1 MKQYIVIGLG
11 NFGYNIAIALSELGH
26 YVLAIDSNRKKI
38 EQIKDRVTHA
48 VIGDATDKEL
58 LAEFITDSIDAV
70 IVGLGSNMEANI
82 LITLYLRDLK
92 VKKIISKA
100 VSDDHG
106 KILTAIGAHQV
117 VYPERD
123 VAIRMAKE
131 LTNPNLIEHIPLAPE
146 YSIVTIAAPQKFIG
160 KTLKELQLR
169 NKYGVEVIAV
179 KDVLMD
185 KFYIIPNADFRIGI
199 DNALLIIGEKDN
211 IEKLNL
217 LN

>member
-1 MKQYIVIGLG
+1 MKQFIVIGLG

-26 YVLAIDSNRKKI
+26 HVLVIDSNRKKI
-38 EQIKDRVTHA
+38 EQIKDQVTHA
-48 VIGDATDKEL
+48 IIGDATDKEL

-70 IVGLGSNMEANI
+70 IVSLGSNMEANI
-82 LITLYLRDLK
+82 LVTLYLKDLK
-92 VKKIISKA
+92 VKRIIAKA

-106 KILTAIGAHQV
+106 KILTAIGAHQI

-146 YSIVTIAAPQKFIG
+146 YSIVTIAAPHKFVG

-179 KDVLMD
+179 KDVLTD
-185 KFYIIPNADFRIGI
+185 KFYMIPGADFRIGN
-199 DNALLIIGEKDN
+199 DNALLIIGEKSN
-211 IEKLNL
+211 IDKMDL
-217 LN
+217 LK